1 MKARGVCCASATAA
15 LRACARAP
23 GTRALARAAHTRP
36 QSPTTQWWAPPCEA
50 ASLPPPRAAS
60 ACLFASTAFVIT
72 RCFCGA
78 ARERERERAAMR
90 LGSAAAA
97 GARSRAHQLV
107 AMQALEVVG
116 PLQHAR
122 RRRRRRRHAVAEA
135 APEPVAQRGL
145 AEGAGAGGHVR
156 GGRACGGG
164 MRRRCGGAWPHVTVE
179 LVDAAGRVSDG
190 AAGGSCG
197 GSDSGAHGACASARR
212 AREGAR
218 GAAGDHI
225 SAVDAPW
232 RVNSAVWWAGDDSSR
247 VPTVVATYRAVRQR
261 RRR

>member
-1 MKARGVCCASATAA
+1 LKARGVCCASATAA

-179 LVDAAGRVSDG
+179 LVDAAGRWRCG
-190 AAGGSCG
+190 RQLRRQRLGRARCMCECAAGPRGST
-197 GSDSGAHGACASARR
+197 RR
-212 AREGAR
+212 R
-218 GAAGDHI
+218 
-225 SAVDAPW
+225 W
-232 RVNSAVWWAGDDSSR
+232 R
-247 VPTVVATYRAVRQR
+247 PHQR
-261 RRR
+261 RRRAVACQQCCLVGRGR